1 MVQLCGAVI
10 GWASDKSS
18 RKNVFQVTEAAVS
31 CDHHVTDLVDLRR
44 HLDVKRPLPA
54 EMKR

>member
-31 CDHHVTDLVDLRR
+31 CDQHVTDLVEPRR
-44 HLDVKRPLPA
+44 HLNVK
-54 EMKR
+54 

>member
-31 CDHHVTDLVDLRR
+31 HDHHVTDLVEPHRY
-44 HLDVKRPLPA
+44 LDVKRLLLA